1 MNVLLYIIIG
11 IMAVAG
17 GWWFIRHQRKLRL
30 RAHLMQEA
38 IRNKDFTF
46 RMPTDGMIFG
56 ERAMQETLNQLGET
70 IRQQVSDHWEGAD
83 GIALPLLGPEA
94 AKRYEPALWAEY
106 MDPGTSAIRKYEI
119 VDEVYSLGFT
129 LPYIKGL
136 NEQYKREIRELR
148 DIIDEKPGKMVGNSG
163 EMRTVYKQIKA
174 CAGND
179 APALIYGNDGTGK
192 ELTART
198 IAELSP
204 RKGGPFTVLGCA
216 NLRESFGNPASA
228 FESELFGYERGAF
241 LGANTRHIGKAE
253 VANGGTLFLDDVS
266 ALGLPDQEKLLRF
279 MQGQTFNRLGGNMQL
294 HSDVRIIASSSKNL
308 EEMMQQKL
316 FREDLFYR
324 LNIVQITLPDLA
336 QRKSDILLLAEH
348 FIAQVNLKYGRH
360 VMRLSTP
367 AIDMLMSY
375 HWPGNVQELE
385 NCIERAAL
393 ATTDDCIHSH
403 DLPPTLQTDVTSK
416 TSIIPEGGA
425 SLETLLESYE
435 REILTEALRRNN
447 GNLSAA
453 GRDLSV
459 SPRMMHYKV
468 KKFGI

>member
-1 MNVLLYIIIG
+1 MTVWD
-11 IMAVAG
+11 AG
-17 GWWFIRHQRKLRL
+17 LRPS
-30 RAHLMQEA
+30 RMTEGMKQEEQE
-38 IRNKDFTF
+38 I
-46 RMPTDGMIFG
+46 
-56 ERAMQETLNQLGET
+56 ERLKA
-70 IRQQVSDHWEGAD
+70 QV
-83 GIALPLLGPEA
+83 
-94 AKRYEPALWAEY
+94 
-106 MDPGTSAIRKYEI
+106 
-119 VDEVYSLGFT
+119 
-129 LPYIKGL
+129 
-136 NEQYKREIRELR
+136 EQYKREIRELR

-163 EMRTVYKQIKA
+163 EMRAVYKQIKA

-416 TSIIPEGGA
+416 TSIIPEGNA

-435 REILTEALRRNN
+435 KEILTEALRRNN

>member
-1 MNVLLYIIIG
+1 MRETHEIE
-11 IMAVAG
+11 
-17 GWWFIRHQRKLRL
+17 RL
-30 RAHLMQEA
+30 RA
-38 IRNKDFTF
+38 
-46 RMPTDGMIFG
+46 
-56 ERAMQETLNQLGET
+56 
-70 IRQQVSDHWEGAD
+70 QVE
-83 GIALPLLGPEA
+83 
-94 AKRYEPALWAEY
+94 RYE
-106 MDPGTSAIRKYEI
+106 
-119 VDEVYSLGFT
+119 
-129 LPYIKGL
+129 
-136 NEQYKREIRELR
+136 REIRNLR
-148 DIIDEKPGKMVGNSG
+148 DIIDEKPGKMVGNSS
-163 EMRTVYKQIKA
+163 EMRSVYKQIKA

-179 APALIYGNDGTGK
+179 ANVIIYGNDGTGK
-192 ELTART
+192 EFTART
-198 IAELSP
+198 IAELSA
-204 RKGGPFTVLGCA
+204 RKGKPFVVMGCA
-216 NLRESFGNPASA
+216 NLRDFSVNPAGT

-266 ALGLPDQEKLLRF
+266 ALSLPDQEKLLRF

-348 FIAQVNLKYGRH
+348 FIAQVNLKYGKH
-360 VMRLSTP
+360 VTRLSTP

-416 TSIIPEGGA
+416 TSIIPEGNA

-435 REILTEALRRNN
+435 REILTEVIRRHN

-453 GRDLSV
+453 GREISV
-459 SPRMMHYKV
+459 SPRMMHYKA
-468 KKFGI
+468 KKFGLVQP

>member
-1 MNVLLYIIIG
+1 MNEAEEIE
-11 IMAVAG
+11 
-17 GWWFIRHQRKLRL
+17 RL
-30 RAHLMQEA
+30 KA
-38 IRNKDFTF
+38 
-46 RMPTDGMIFG
+46 
-56 ERAMQETLNQLGET
+56 
-70 IRQQVSDHWEGAD
+70 
-83 GIALPLLGPEA
+83 
-94 AKRYEPALWAEY
+94 
-106 MDPGTSAIRKYEI
+106 
-119 VDEVYSLGFT
+119 
-129 LPYIKGL
+129 
-136 NEQYKREIRELR
+136 EIRELR
-148 DIIDEKPGKMVGNSG
+148 NIIDEKPGKMVGNSG
-163 EMRTVYKQIKA
+163 EMREVYKQIKK
-174 CAGND
+174 CAKND
-179 APALIYGNDGTGK
+179 AQVLIYGNDGTGK
-192 ELTART
+192 ELTAHT
-198 IAELSP
+198 IAELSA
-204 RKGGPFTVLGCA
+204 RKEQPFVVMGCA
-216 NLRESFGNPASA
+216 NLSEGFGNPANT

-241 LGANTRHIGKAE
+241 IGANSRHLGKAE

-266 ALGLPDQEKLLRF
+266 ALSPKNQEILLRF
-279 MQGQTFNRLGGNMQL
+279 MQDQSFYRQGGNIHL
-294 HSDVRIIASSSKNL
+294 HSDVRLIAASSKDL
-308 EEMMQQKL
+308 ESLMQQKL

-324 LNIVQITLPDLA
+324 LNIVQISLPDLA

-468 KKFGI
+468 KKFGL